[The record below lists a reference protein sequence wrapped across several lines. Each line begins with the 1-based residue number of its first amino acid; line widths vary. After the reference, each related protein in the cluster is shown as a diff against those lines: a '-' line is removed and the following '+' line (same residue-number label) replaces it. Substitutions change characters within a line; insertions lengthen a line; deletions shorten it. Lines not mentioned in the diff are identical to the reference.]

1 MADPI
6 TYSAVPTLYR
16 CGSDFQELKV
26 IIFKGPNDSKAW
38 RGHSSERTKLHAKP
52 VA

>member
-6 TYSAVPTLYR
+6 TYSAAPTLYR

-26 IIFKGPNDSKAW
+26 IIFKGPNDSKACAGSLLGTDKIA
-38 RGHSSERTKLHAKP
+38 R
-52 VA
+52 